1 MALTRVDSS
10 STLDSTTASTIDLS
24 DAVTAGSTNAFVEL
38 KNVSDFPVTVSRR
51 ETGDSVW
58 VEKQLQPSESYGF
71 IATLTAARTLDY
83 KVGEGEI
90 WAYVGY
96 FWGTGLSA
104 SLGVSDI
111 RAYLLGYDSDI
122 TDAQITVFL
131 GDITAVVTDASDK
144 RNLISGTT
152 INATIKNLGIKFGTA
167 AQCLKALEGKGAQT
181 GLTQDRIIVSQR
193 QADEYQAKYEEM
205 LEAMRMGTRYK

>member
-1 MALTRVDSS
+1 MLIKNSVNYPVTFNWRKTGETDAFEETIEPGASMSFNIALTS
-10 STLDSTTASTIDLS
+10 
-24 DAVTAGSTNAFVEL
+24 
-38 KNVSDFPVTVSRR
+38 
-51 ETGDSVW
+51 
-58 VEKQLQPSESYGF
+58 
-71 IATLTAARTLDY
+71 ARTVDY
-83 KVGEGEI
+83 KVTEGTVTA
-90 WAYVGY
+90 WVTY
-96 FWGTGLSA
+96 FFGTGLTTTI
-104 SLGVSDI
+104 GVSDI

-131 GDITAVVTDASDK
+131 GDITQVVTDASDK

-152 INATIKNLGIKFGTA
+152 INATIKNLGIKLGTA